1 MARTPHRW
9 QVGHVISLPVPQTAV
24 CSAKK
29 GLLLHVVDGQFT
41 GQVGLPPDCL
51 VAVQRE
57 KKNQIKREKKIH
69 VKKVNVYNER
79 VNEIN

>member
-9 QVGHVISLPVPQTAV
+9 QVEHVISLPVPQTAV

-51 VAVQRE
+51 VAAQRE
-57 KKNQIKREKKIH
+57 KKNQIKRGGKK
-69 VKKVNVYNER
+69 KKDSSER
-79 VNEIN
+79 S

>member
-9 QVGHVISLPVPQTAV
+9 QVGHVISLPVPQTTV

-57 KKNQIKREKKIH
+57 KKVKSRGEKKIH
-69 VKKVNVYNER
+69 LKKVNVYNER